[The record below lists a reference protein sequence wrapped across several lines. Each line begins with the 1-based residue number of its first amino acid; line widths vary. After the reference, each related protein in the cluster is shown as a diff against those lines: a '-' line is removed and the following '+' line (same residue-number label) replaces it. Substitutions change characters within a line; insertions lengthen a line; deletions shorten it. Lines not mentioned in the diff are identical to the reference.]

1 MRKRRQK
8 WCGFGRR
15 FTAIHRGLPEE
26 DDPSFDE
33 REMEFSAAEDERVIP
48 PEH

>member
-8 WCGFGRR
+8 RRGFGRR
-15 FTAIHRGLPEE
+15 LIAIRRGLFEE
-26 DDPSFDE
+26 DDPLFDE
-33 REMEFSAAEDERVIP
+33 REMEFFAAEDERVIP